1 MIKIERHNKIL
12 HYLNVNGSLSISK
25 ISKELKCSEETVRK
39 DLVELER
46 ESKLIRIHGGAYIE
60 DRYDKGFS
68 SNIRETLLKE
78 EKMYISDIALD
89 FVKDRNTLML
99 DSSTTCIEFAKKI
112 LNSKIYVTIITN
124 SLQIANLCDFSEN
137 AKLILLGGKFRTRN
151 KSFTGYHTTDI
162 LKLYNADISFVS
174 YPSID
179 IKLGLGDNNYEELRV
194 RETMLKHSKVKIL
207 LMDHTKF
214 SENASIVFSKI
225 SNINCIITDKKINK
239 KWEEFFKREDINVKF

>member
-1 MIKIERHNKIL
+1 M
-12 HYLNVNGSLSISK
+12 
-25 ISKELKCSEETVRK
+25 
-39 DLVELER
+39 
-46 ESKLIRIHGGAYIE
+46 
-60 DRYDKGFS
+60 
-68 SNIRETLLKE
+68 
-78 EKMYISDIALD
+78 
-89 FVKDRNTLML
+89 
-99 DSSTTCIEFAKKI
+99 
-112 LNSKIYVTIITN
+112 
-124 SLQIANLCDFSEN
+124 
-137 AKLILLGGKFRTRN
+137 
-151 KSFTGYHTTDI
+151 
-162 LKLYNADISFVS
+162 KLYNADISFVS